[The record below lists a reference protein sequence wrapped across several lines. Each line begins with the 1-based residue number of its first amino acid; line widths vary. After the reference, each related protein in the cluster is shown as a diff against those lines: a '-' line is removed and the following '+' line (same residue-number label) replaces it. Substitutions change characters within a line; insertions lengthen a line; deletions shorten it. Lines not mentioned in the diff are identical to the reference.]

1 MCLFA
6 FCQLILFAKVQ
17 EVSIISLY
25 LLVIIY
31 TVIYLASH
39 NVSLRFLST
48 HFICKGAGSFN
59 NLIIPIS
66 YYLHCNLHCFTQ
78 WVSLPAHFIC
88 KAPGSFHYFIIP
100 ISYYLQCNLSC
111 FTQCVSSSFTN
122 SFYLQRSRKFPLFI
136 IPISYCLHCNLSCFT
151 QCVSS
156 SFTNSFHFQRSREFP
171 FFHVIY
177 VVCKMQNCFK
187 FPQGKLAHV
196 RHTLA

>member
-17 EVSIISLY
+17 EVSIVSLY

-31 TVIYLASH
+31 TVIYLASL
-39 NVSLRFLST
+39 NESIRV
-48 HFICKGAGSFN
+48 
-59 NLIIPIS
+59 
-66 YYLHCNLHCFTQ
+66 
-78 WVSLPAHFIC
+78 LPAHFIC

-100 ISYYLQCNLSC
+100 ISYYSQCNLSC
-111 FTQCVSSSFTN
+111 FTQCVSLSFTN

-156 SFTNSFHFQRSREFP
+156 SFTNSFYFQRSREFP

-187 FPQGKLAHV
+187 FPQRKLAHV